1 MSEKDFLNHLMEE
14 NKKPESFQEEK
25 REKIIKEKKPLNKL
39 YLLIGAFVFFIV
51 LFLIYFFLFRAKIK
65 MEDFVN
71 KPKKELTSFLRQQD
85 IEPNGVVFKEEYS
98 LEVDKDLI
106 ISQSVAAGSYI
117 KRNTKMN
124 FVVSLGPNP
133 EDSIKVPSDLKNM
146 TRDQIKK
153 WIDDNK
159 AINARINLVYDDN
172 VAENKVI
179 KIESEKLDNY
189 QRKDS
194 LVVTISKGKA
204 PAKTV
209 VVPDF
214 KNVAID
220 EYEAL
225 LKSKKLLINKVA
237 RNSDEEKYVKNSVIS
252 VSPEVNKEVKEGD
265 TITVVYSAGKAV
277 VVPNLKAMSK
287 NEVNNW
293 ITENANYVI
302 KNEVY
307 SDQFNYV
314 VSQSV
319 SAGTN
324 LKDNEKVTITL
335 SKGMPKLSV
344 VAGGEII
351 GMRFS
356 ELREKIDAIRDEGYD
371 IDVGEWGN
379 KRHYVKGYDEGKIV
393 AYRCNIHNTGE
404 IIDCDNP
411 LPNNSRIG
419 LTVSAGNIYDIS
431 CSASSTKPDSSN
443 GSDET
448 ARSNTKPLA
457 TSNSACKP
465 SVLAQNLSQNKI
477 DYNAASKDLDSYTV
491 IEIRHPE
498 HPTKTVTIST
508 IETIEIYEN
517 SVVTFK

>member
-25 REKIIKEKKPLNKL
+25 REKIVKEKKPFNKL
-39 YLLIGAFVFFIV
+39 YLLLGLFVLVFLAF
-51 LFLIYFFLFRAKIK
+51 LAYWFLFRAKIK

-71 KPKKELTSFLRQQD
+71 KPRKELTSFLRQQGID
-85 IEPNGVVFKEEYS
+85 PNGVVIKEEYS

-106 ISQSVAAGSYI
+106 ISQSISAGNYI
-117 KRNTKMN
+117 KNNTKMN

-159 AINARINLVYDDN
+159 AINAKINLVYDDN

-214 KNVAID
+214 KNIAID

-225 LKSKKLLINKVA
+225 LKSKKLLVNKVA
-237 RNSDEEKYVKNSVIS
+237 RNTDDATTIKNSVIS
-252 VSPEVNKEVKEGD
+252 VNPEVNKEVKEGD
-265 TITVVYSAGKAV
+265 TITVIYSAGKAV

-287 NEVNNW
+287 QDVNNW
-293 ITENANYVI
+293 IKENLAYVI
-302 KNEVY
+302 QKEVY

-314 VSQSV
+314 VSQSLA
-319 SAGTN
+319 AGSN
-324 LKDNEKVTITL
+324 LKDNEKVTVTL

-344 VAGGEII
+344 LAGKGII

-356 ELREKIDAIRDEGYD
+356 ELKEKIDEIRDEGYD
-371 IDVGEWGN
+371 IDTGEWGN
-379 KRHYVKGYDEGKIV
+379 PRIYVKGRDSGVIV
-393 AYRCNIHNTGE
+393 SYRCNIHNTGE
-404 IIDCDNP
+404 MIDCDNP

-419 LTVSAGNIYDIS
+419 LTVSAGNIYDVNCATS
-431 CSASSTKPDSSN
+431 VSKEDGNKETTNSSN
-443 GSDET
+443 TTCTPSKLAKALSD
-448 ARSNTKPLA
+448 
-457 TSNSACKP
+457 
-465 SVLAQNLSQNKI
+465 QGI
-477 DYNAASKDLDSYTV
+477 DFITNNKDLDSLKEIEV
-491 IEIRHPE
+491 IHPK
-498 HPTKTVTIST
+498 HSFTKK
-508 IETIEIYEN
+508 IESINDTLEIYED
-517 SVVTFK
+517 SKVIFK